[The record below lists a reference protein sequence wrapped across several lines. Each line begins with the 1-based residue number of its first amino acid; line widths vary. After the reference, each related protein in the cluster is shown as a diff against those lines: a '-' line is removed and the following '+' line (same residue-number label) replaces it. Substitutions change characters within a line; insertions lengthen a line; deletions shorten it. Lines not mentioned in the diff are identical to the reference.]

1 MTLDGFLS
9 LTRQRIGTLAIILLV
24 CTLTSL
30 GAAAATPVTYTASG
44 VAYLRVNVPIELQD
58 TDSYYAATQMA
69 FRKIDAVIPVF
80 TSEAVGNRVVESL
93 GLDATAAQIAGSL
106 KAEHRQDTVT
116 VTISAT
122 APSAQEAQR
131 IADEAIHQAAEEV
144 RYLEGESSPV
154 EIVLMSS
161 ATLASTS
168 RSPALSTYLAI
179 GVLAGLVVGYAW
191 IVFRETSDKSL
202 RIADD
207 VRAVLNAPVL
217 GVLTRSRSIPRG
229 APGQELDRRTEEQL
243 RALRTNVRHTGA
255 AEHGRILVVTATRK
269 GEGSSTVAAH
279 LARVLALAGQQVVLV
294 EGDLR
299 APGMA
304 DSFGLAP
311 RSRGLAGLLEDTET
325 LDEAMH
331 PTPVPGLS
339 LIPAGGTP
347 SNPSELLGSPEMREL
362 LRNLAGERL
371 VIVDSPPV
379 LRLTDAAV
387 IAEQADGVLLV
398 VRAGR
403 TRADDVADAVLAI
416 GMGGGTL
423 RGVILNRAP
432 SPRAGRRPLGAID
445 AGVAASRVGAARNG
459 GIIPES
465 SRSET

>member
-9 LTRQRIGTLAIILLV
+9 LTRQRIGTLAIFLLV
-24 CTLTSL
+24 CTLASL
-30 GAAAATPVTYTASG
+30 GAASATPVTYTASG

-80 TSEAVGNRVVESL
+80 TSEAVGQRVVESL
-93 GLDATAAQIAGSL
+93 GLDATASQIAGSL
-106 KAEHRQDTVT
+106 EAEHGEDTVT
-116 VTISAT
+116 VTVSAT

-131 IADEAIHQAAEEV
+131 IADEAIRQAAEEV

-161 ATLASTS
+161 AELASPS

-179 GVLAGLVVGYAW
+179 GVLAGLVLGYVW
-191 IVFRETSDKSL
+191 IVFRETSDKTL
-202 RIADD
+202 RIPDD

-217 GVLTRSRSIPRG
+217 GVLARSRTISRG
-229 APGQELDRRTEEQL
+229 DPGQEVDPRTEEQL

-255 AEHGRILVVTATRK
+255 AEHGTILVVTSTRK

-304 DSFGLAP
+304 ESFALDLP
-311 RSRGLAGLLEDTET
+311 SRGLSGLLEGTVT

-331 PTPVPGLS
+331 PTPVPGLR
-339 LIPAGGTP
+339 LIPAEGTP

-362 LRNLAGERL
+362 LRHLAAEHL
-371 VIVDSPPV
+371 VIVDSPPA
-379 LRLTDAAV
+379 LHLTDAVV

-398 VRAGR
+398 VRAGH
-403 TRADDVADAVLAI
+403 TRADDIADAVLAI

-432 SPRAGRRPLGAID
+432 SERAASRPLGGID
-445 AGVAASRVGAARNG
+445 AGVATSRVGAARNG
-459 GIIPES
+459 GVLPS
-465 SRSET
+465 SRPET